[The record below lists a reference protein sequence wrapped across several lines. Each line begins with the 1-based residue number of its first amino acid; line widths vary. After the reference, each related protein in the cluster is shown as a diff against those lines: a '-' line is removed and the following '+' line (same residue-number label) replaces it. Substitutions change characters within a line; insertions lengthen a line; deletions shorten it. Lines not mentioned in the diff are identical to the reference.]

1 MITAALE
8 NLLNEKNRHFT
19 PAGAPRRG
27 LTPITLPPM
36 ACPRPVVTRVQQK
49 VMPSLSSFLFI
60 FLFRQEQ
67 AERKIKKK
75 EKEKDSGGNT
85 NTPRHHFRP

>member
-19 PAGAPRRG
+19 HAGAPRHG
-27 LTPITLPPM
+27 LISIAPPPM
-36 ACPRPVVTRVQQK
+36 ACPRAVVIRVQQE
-49 VMPSLSSFLFI
+49 VMPPLSSFLFI

-67 AERKIKKK
+67 AERKIKRK
-75 EKEKDSGGNT
+75 EE
-85 NTPRHHFRP
+85 RERFRR